1 MLEVVAGMGLLGLGF
16 LITIALVRL
25 ALAVADFL
33 DRHNG
38 PPPPPP

>member
-38 PPPPPP
+38 PRPPL